1 MPESSVSEHEGGATC
16 KLRPARAWG
25 GKSAGAR
32 RQGLGVTVL
41 FRESRRGKGCGT
53 LRLFPGCFQSSPVA
67 KMKLREMK
75 FNSTVK

>member
-1 MPESSVSEHEGGATC
+1 MPESSVSKHEGGATC

-25 GKSAGAR
+25 KSAGAR
-32 RQGLGVTVL
+32 RQGPGVTVL